1 MSIFICAGAVT
12 LQRIGLSPLDMVIPL
27 HRSATTTYY
36 VKVIFY
42 ENNAPKQIRS
52 GHAHCTSR
60 ACSKQLHGTKSIYDL
75 QFLIVKNDNKLLE
88 NLCGL

>member
-52 GHAHCTSR
+52 GHAHPGHAQNNYTGQSQYMTCNS
-60 ACSKQLHGTKSIYDL
+60 S
-75 QFLIVKNDNKLLE
+75 
-88 NLCGL
+88 

>member
-36 VKVIFY
+36 VKVILN
-42 ENNAPKQIRS
+42 ENYASSCQLNQKKFSHATPDQVKPKKAMPVQAKI
-52 GHAHCTSR
+52 
-60 ACSKQLHGTKSIYDL
+60 
-75 QFLIVKNDNKLLE
+75 FPE
-88 NLCGL
+88 N